1 MRPLA
6 RLRGSNFGILTGHF
20 LGRYFEN
27 EMVAPA
33 GELRSGIAGI
43 LGVVAVPG
51 LFLPLFLMEKYS
63 TFIVTYL
70 FHRNVDRDLA
80 TLPDKYIFLALA
92 FVIPGLAA
100 LLKWQTLFPDRKD
113 HAILAPLPVRLR
125 TIFLSKL
132 TALAVFVLL
141 FALAVNLAGS
151 LLFPLIVLGD
161 TGTLSTAV
169 LHISA
174 QLLTTMAASVFAALL
189 VVCANGVLA
198 NVMPARLFRRITPW
212 VEFALL
218 VFLLAQLFLAPRV
231 SELLTPLRTGPLWRA
246 ALFPPL
252 WFLGLNE
259 IVIGRS
265 PQRWGAL
272 ATLATR
278 GLASAFLLSALFYLI
293 SYRRHFRKTA
303 EMLDSGA
310 RATRRWLPL
319 PSDPQQAAIVE
330 FVRQTLFRHPAH
342 RLLFSA
348 FLGVG
353 GAILV
358 DGLAVVFVLPVP
370 ARTSEILLFALS
382 APLVVSFFLLTS
394 LRFLLDIPAERPAHW
409 IFRLTLDSRST
420 PGMWRGAR
428 RSLFELA
435 LLPATLFAIPVNVAL
450 WGPGLGLAHT
460 LFCLLV
466 GAFLLEALL
475 LRYRKLPFSSVFG
488 SARSGFVVALL
499 GWYIVFSIYSYTTI
513 RIEYRL
519 WARPLEFFIATL
531 IVAALSRLILL
542 ARPWLLEGEP
552 EALIVDEA
560 EPAVQTLNL
569 QAR

>member
-1 MRPLA
+1 MM
-6 RLRGSNFGILTGHF
+6 RGSNFSILAGHF

-33 GELRSGIAGI
+33 GELRAGIAGI

-51 LFLPLFLMEKYS
+51 LMLPLILMEKYS
-63 TFIVTYL
+63 SFIVTYL
-70 FHRNVDRDLA
+70 LRRPVDRDLA

-92 FVIPGLAA
+92 FVVPGLAA
-100 LLKWQTLFPDRKD
+100 LLKWQTLFPDRQD
-113 HAILAPLPVRLR
+113 HAILAPLPVRLH
-125 TIFLSKL
+125 TIFLAKL
-132 TALAVFVLL
+132 AALAGFVLI
-141 FALAVNLAGS
+141 FAVAVNLAGS

-161 TGTLSTAV
+161 TGTLR
-169 LHISA
+169 
-174 QLLTTMAASVFAALL
+174 MAALYISTQFLSTVAASIFAALL
-189 VVCANGVLA
+189 VVCVQGVLA
-198 NVMPARLFRRITPW
+198 NVLPARLFRRVTPW
-212 VEFALL
+212 VEFGLL

-231 SELLTPLRTGPLWRA
+231 SELLTPLRSGPLWRIL
-246 ALFPPL
+246 LFPPL

-259 IVIGRS
+259 AVIGRP
-265 PQRWGAL
+265 PQHWALL
-272 ATLATR
+272 ATLAQR
-278 GLASAFLLSALFYLI
+278 GLAAAFLLSAASYLV

-303 EMLDSGA
+303 EMLESGA
-310 RATRRWLPL
+310 KATRRWLPL

-330 FVRQTLFRHPAH
+330 FIRQTLFRHPAH

-348 FLGVG
+348 LLGIG

-358 DGLAVVFVLPVP
+358 DGLAVVFILPVP

-409 IFRLTLDSRST
+409 IFRLTLDARST
-420 PGMWRGAR
+420 DGIWRGAR

-435 LLPATLFAIPVNVAL
+435 LLPATLLVLPLNAAL
-450 WGPGLGLAHT
+450 WGAGLGLAHS
-460 LFCLLV
+460 LFCLLL
-466 GAFLLEALL
+466 GCFLLEALL

-488 SARSGFVVALL
+488 SARSGFVLALF
-499 GWYIVFSIYSYTTI
+499 GWYLVFSIYSYTTI

-519 WARPLEFFIATL
+519 WDRPLAFLVAL
-531 IVAALSRLILL
+531 LMVAALARLILL

-552 EALIVDEA
+552 SALIVDDP